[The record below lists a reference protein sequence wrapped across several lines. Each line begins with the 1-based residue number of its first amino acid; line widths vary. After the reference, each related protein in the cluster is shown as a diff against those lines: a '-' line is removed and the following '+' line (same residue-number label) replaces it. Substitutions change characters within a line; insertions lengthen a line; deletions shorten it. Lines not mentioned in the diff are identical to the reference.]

1 MKLILILL
9 GLCVVSPAF
18 CADAPAKKKA
28 PSKATVTEAS
38 KKKATAA
45 AQDEASAKAQALAK
59 TLTPSQETQHLEII
73 NKGDDKSLQSLPGIG
88 ETRAV
93 AVKKARPL
101 KEPVDLMKIDGIGEG
116 VFADIVAHAKAGF
129 PEATKPEGAD
139 AEPDAE
145 EPPTAESSAVATRP
159 LGVGGAGAGEGA
171 GGGPGR
177 TSILR

>member
-28 PSKATVTEAS
+28 HSKATVTEAS
-38 KKKATAA
+38 KKKATAVA
-45 AQDEASAKAQALAK
+45 PDEALAKAQALAK
-59 TLTPSQETQHLEII
+59 TLTPSQETKLLEII

-129 PEATKPEGAD
+129 PEATKPEAP
-139 AEPDAE
+139 AKPK
-145 EPPTAESSAVATRP
+145 SSAKKKTATK
-159 LGVGGAGAGEGA
+159 AKK
-171 GGGPGR
+171 
-177 TSILR
+177 

>member
-45 AQDEASAKAQALAK
+45 APDEASAKAQALAK
-59 TLTPSQETQHLEII
+59 TLTPSQETKLLEII

-101 KEPVDLMKIDGIGEG
+101 KEPVALMKLDGIGEG

-129 PEATKPEGAD
+129 PEATKPEAP
-139 AEPDAE
+139 AKPK
-145 EPPTAESSAVATRP
+145 SSAKKKTATK
-159 LGVGGAGAGEGA
+159 AKK
-171 GGGPGR
+171 
-177 TSILR
+177 